1 MEPLLPI
8 GTIVQAEVEIGVAT
22 LMIIGYY
29 PKKNDTGKIYEYS
42 AVLYPQGVDLNTN
55 LFLINRGMI
64 LNVIYEGYIDEVAE
78 QFIATL
84 PLFIEKVGQAL
95 REQDTSTETKS
106 S

>member
-1 MEPLLPI
+1 MEALLPI
-8 GTIVQAEVEIGVAT
+8 GTIIQAEVEIGVAT

-42 AVLYPQGVDLNTN
+42 AVLYPQGIDLNTN
-55 LFLINRGMI
+55 IFLLNRSMI
-64 LNVIYEGYIDEVAE
+64 LNVICEGYKDDVAE

-95 REQDTSTETKS
+95 REQETSVETKS